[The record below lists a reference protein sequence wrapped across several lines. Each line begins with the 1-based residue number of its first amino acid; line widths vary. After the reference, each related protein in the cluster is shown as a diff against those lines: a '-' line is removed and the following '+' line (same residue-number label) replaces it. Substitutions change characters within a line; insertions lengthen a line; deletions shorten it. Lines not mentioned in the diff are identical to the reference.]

1 MEQCGEYQLE
11 VAQVNTILMTINN
24 LSANFVFFF
33 LLQHSPNLT
42 LAAGNTCTSH
52 KEHSEP

>member
-33 LLQHSPNLT
+33 YFSILQISL
-42 LAAGNTCTSH
+42 
-52 KEHSEP
+52 